1 MLLICAQLL
10 RTLGWRGA
18 PVFVSV
24 CAVIILAET
33 GSVFFEIFASV
44 ENMFSGAEL
53 SYALAAAMKILGI
66 GYLFGICSDVCR
78 ELGES
83 TLAKVTEVVGRAE
96 ILMVILPF
104 FEEIIEKGA
113 ELLV

>member
-1 MLLICAQLL
+1 M
-10 RTLGWRGA
+10 
-18 PVFVSV
+18 FVSV

-33 GSVFFEIFASV
+33 GSVFFGIFASV

-96 ILMVILPF
+96 SLMVIL
-104 FEEIIEKGA
+104 
-113 ELLV
+113 L